1 MIAVEAARSPSERE
15 VKLTAAPSFRMPRL
29 DGLADGVQLVP
40 REPQQLSTTYFD
52 TEDLRLARWGVNVR
66 HRVGEGWTVK
76 LSARSDGALLVRP
89 ELVFAGSSRRPPAP
103 AVDLVRAF
111 VRSAELRPQARLRTV
126 RRGIEVYDAEGRLLA
141 EVFDDEVSVL
151 EGRRVAARFREL
163 EVEIRNELPPALLD
177 RLVER
182 LQQAGAGAPDTTPKY
197 LRALGAPAAQPPEV
211 PLPKLASGATAG
223 DVVRRAISASVI
235 RLIEHDPVMRLDADP
250 EGVHQARVATR
261 RIRSDVRTF
270 RSLLEPAWATALR
283 DELGWLAGILGAVR
297 DGDVMLERMRERAAQ
312 LPETSS
318 RGVARVLATL
328 EAERDSAHVEL
339 LAALRGERYLALLDR
354 LVVAANAPALL
365 LEADLPAVTV
375 LPGLVRTPWR
385 TLAKRARTLGG
396 APSDEELH
404 ALRIRTKRV
413 RYAAEAMA
421 PLVGRQARTFATAAA
436 ALQDVLGTLNDAL
449 VAERWLREWAHGSR
463 SLHGVFA
470 AGELAGLERA
480 SAQRD
485 RGRWKKAWKKLASP
499 KLRSWM

>member
-1 MIAVEAARSPSERE
+1 MIALEAARSPSERE
-15 VKLTAAPSFRMPRL
+15 VKLAAAPSFRMPRL

-76 LSARSDGALLVRP
+76 LAAQSDGALLVRP
-89 ELVFAGSSRRPPAP
+89 EFVFAGNSRRPPAP

-111 VRSAELRPQARLRTV
+111 VRSAELRPQARLRTM
-126 RRGIEVYDAEGRLLA
+126 RRGIELHDAEGRLLA
-141 EVFDDEVSVL
+141 EVLEDEVTVL
-151 EGRRVAARFREL
+151 EGRRVAARFCEL
-163 EVEIRNELPPALLD
+163 EVEIRDELPPALLD

-197 LRALGAPAAQPPEV
+197 LRALGARAAQPPEI
-211 PLPKLASGATAG
+211 PLPKLASGATAA
-223 DVVRRAISASVI
+223 DVVRRAISASVT

-261 RIRSDVRTF
+261 RIRSDLRTF
-270 RSLLEPAWATALR
+270 RSLLDPAWATALR

-297 DGDVMLERMRERAAQ
+297 DGDVMLERTRERAAQ

-318 RGVARVLATL
+318 RGVARVLARL
-328 EAERDSAHVEL
+328 EDDRGSAYVEL
-339 LAALRGERYLALLDR
+339 LATLRGKRYLALLDR

-365 LEADLPAVTV
+365 LEADLPAATV
-375 LPGLVRTPWR
+375 LPGLLQGPWR
-385 TLAKRARTLGG
+385 SLSKRAKALGD
-396 APSDEELH
+396 APSDDELH

-421 PLVGRQARTFATAAA
+421 PLVGRRARTFAAAAA
-436 ALQDVLGTLNDAL
+436 ALQDVLGTLNDAV
-449 VAERWLREWAHGSR
+449 VAERWLCEWAHRSR
-463 SLHGVFA
+463 SVHGIFA

-485 RGRWKKAWKKLASP
+485 RRRWKKAWKKLASP
-499 KLRSWM
+499 KIRSWM